1 MLNYYSSNYAQLKKP
16 YNQINIEKVTKQI
29 NNNRQ
34 RASSSNN
41 IEKKNS
47 KSKII
52 PTANSL
58 NKKNTTLKTISVNK
72 QIQYKKKTPI
82 KNLNQVKTE
91 NNFFTSF
98 NGVSALKE
106 TTYNNYT
113 NKYTKNPSLNNL
125 NSNINNKRIIQG
137 KNGSNNYSNNKLR
150 RKMIL
155 SVDMANKKNNI
166 KNISQINDIN
176 NNLKLISDAHIDN
189 NKNLE
194 NNSNSNTTF
203 SFNNNTSNPTS
214 NGAKTNNIN
223 TNMNNNN
230 VNKPKTISVNHQNQN
245 RSNNMTKSP
254 EKKYNSN
261 IFSKCI
267 GATDKKGRNQKNNI
281 GINKSN
287 NNNKKINLQ
296 IKQPLKLFKDNTSM
310 NLTTSGNYQ
319 TNFTNSNNN
328 EKKYIKPNLK
338 NSNTYYK
345 LNHNNNDHN
354 NYDTNNYK
362 FLKEII
368 DMQLEMEKNLK
379 DNPTNSKSKK
389 YNTLKHSFEN
399 LLKLLGNTIFK
410 NNNNIIN
417 SFLEKIL
424 MRYHEV
430 VSAFSLENRKLKQ
443 VNYNLNEQYEKMSK
457 DLFNSSKIIKEKQK
471 QIENLQKKIN
481 VLENEKPKENKILI
495 STNNVNNINNINSVT
510 KIKTEQNEKIL
521 KLNEKNLED
530 LDALYFYDKVKMKN
544 NKSNK
549 KKSLSIPKIL
559 IKAQEILNDEEEEE
573 EYEEEDEGTKT
584 LKRSLTNGEFI
595 GINDIKFKS
604 PFYIKVRQAFL

>member
-1 MLNYYSSNYAQLKKP
+1 MLNFYSSNYVQVKKP

-34 RASSSNN
+34 RASSINN
-41 IEKKNS
+41 MEKKNS
-47 KSKII
+47 KSKIM

-91 NNFFTSF
+91 NNFFASY

-106 TTYNNYT
+106 SSYNNTT

-125 NSNINNKRIIQG
+125 NNNNKRMIQG
-137 KNGSNNYSNNKLR
+137 KSGSNNYSNNKLR

-176 NNLKLISDAHIDN
+176 NNLKLISDVHIDN
-189 NKNLE
+189 NKNID
-194 NNSNSNTTF
+194 NNSNTTY
-203 SFNNNTSNPTS
+203 SYNNNTSNPTS
-214 NGAKTNNIN
+214 NGAKTNNNI
-223 TNMNNNN
+223 NNNI
-230 VNKPKTISVNHQNQN
+230 NKPKTISVNHQNQN
-245 RSNNMTKSP
+245 RSNNIIKSP
-254 EKKYNSN
+254 DKKYNSN
-261 IFSKCI
+261 IFSTCV

-296 IKQPLKLFKDNTSM
+296 IKQPLKLFEDNTSM

-319 TNFTNSNNN
+319 VNFTNSNNN

-338 NSNTYYK
+338 NSNTFYK
-345 LNHNNNDHN
+345 LNHNNNNHN

-368 DMQLEMEKNLK
+368 DMQLEMEKSLK

-417 SFLEKIL
+417 TFLEKIL
-424 MRYHEV
+424 IGYHEV
-430 VSAFSLENRKLKQ
+430 VSAFSIENRKLKQ
-443 VNYNLNEQYEKMSK
+443 VNYDLNEQYEKMSK
-457 DLFNSSKIIKEKQK
+457 DLFNSSKALKEKQK

-481 VLENEKPKENKILI
+481 ILENEKPKEKNIL
-495 STNNVNNINNINSVT
+495 SSKKNINNNNNICGVAKINT
-510 KIKTEQNEKIL
+510 QQNEKIL
-521 KLNEKNLED
+521 KLNEQNLED

-544 NKSNK
+544 NK
-549 KKSLSIPKIL
+549 KKSVSIPKIF
-559 IKAQEILNDEEEEE
+559 IKPQELQDDDEEEEE
-573 EYEEEDEGTKT
+573 EYEEDERSKT

-604 PFYIKVRQAFL
+604 PFYIKVKQAFI